1 MAWLIGNFEKHHD
14 LLTPQLIPFQL
25 HTRLLLPMENASAK
39 LYIYTQQKP
48 TKHCKR
54 TSKNKVSVRLEC
66 NLKRIQTS
74 LIKRKYNE
82 SHLIKFIRCIMLIA
96 PWIDFWPKIRC
107 SNFLSV
113 SFYTLAFSGIVLY
126 LCTFKYSSSF
136 HAHTHSLC
144 YFHSSFILS
153 IKVCILIRTQI
164 HAMNKKRNNETL
176 TIHLSALS
184 KCNGAIEH
192 FKVLDHLHIRTL
204 CYLLVSNTIW
214 NIWIYIQRRDRKR

>member
-1 MAWLIGNFEKHHD
+1 MLQPN
-14 LLTPQLIPFQL
+14 
-25 HTRLLLPMENASAK
+25 
-39 LYIYTQQKP
+39 YIYT
-48 TKHCKR
+48 H
-54 TSKNKVSVRLEC
+54 SKSPQNIVNEHRKIKFSVRLEC

-113 SFYTLAFSGIVLY
+113 SFYTLAFSGIVLSMHIQIQ
-126 LCTFKYSSSF
+126 LELSCT
-136 HAHTHSLC
+136 HTHSLC

-214 NIWIYIQRRDRKR
+214 NIWIYIFREEIERGSI

>member
-1 MAWLIGNFEKHHD
+1 MKNITICS
-14 LLTPQLIPFQL
+14 LLNLSRSNSIPDYYCQWKML
-25 HTRLLLPMENASAK
+25 QPN
-39 LYIYTQQKP
+39 YIYT
-48 TKHCKR
+48 H
-54 TSKNKVSVRLEC
+54 SKSPQNIVNEHRKIKFSVRLEC

-164 HAMNKKRNNETL
+164 HAMNKKRTMK
-176 TIHLSALS
+176 HWLS
-184 KCNGAIEH
+184 
-192 FKVLDHLHIRTL
+192 
-204 CYLLVSNTIW
+204 
-214 NIWIYIQRRDRKR
+214 IYRHYPNATEQ